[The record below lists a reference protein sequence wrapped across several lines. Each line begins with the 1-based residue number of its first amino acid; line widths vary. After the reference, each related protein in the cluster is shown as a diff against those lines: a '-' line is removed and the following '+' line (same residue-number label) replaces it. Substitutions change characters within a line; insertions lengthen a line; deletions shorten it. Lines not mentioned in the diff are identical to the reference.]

1 MGRRYG
7 QWEGGDGAS
16 GQALV
21 VGSDEVRRAWEM
33 SRSAGVRVAAVW
45 RGGAGGILGGRQ
57 LLTGG
62 GRTILGSFWRGHGA
76 CMEGMEG
83 RYRPFAHLVEQENH
97 SSKTA

>member
-45 RGGAGGILGGRQ
+45 RGG
-57 LLTGG
+57 GG
-62 GRTILGSFWRGHGA
+62 GYFRGAATADWRRRADDFGVILAGPWRMHGGHGGSVSTI
-76 CMEGMEG
+76 CTFGGTRE
-83 RYRPFAHLVEQENH
+83 PQF
-97 SSKTA
+97 